1 MRGSLAGFFIIVYW
15 EAVGNIIVYDGR
27 CSHESIG
34 LKEEFIRVLR
44 NPKNFTQWYLRT
56 RRIHQSSSK
65 SEEFHAVVF
74 EDEKNSSE
82 FFERISLQK
91 LQGFFRSIE

>member
-56 RRIHQSSSK
+56 RRIHQSSSRGSPSRNCRDFSDPLNK
-65 SEEFHAVVF
+65 QFVIRRNTPPLALIF
-74 EDEKNSSE
+74 IMDA
-82 FFERISLQK
+82 
-91 LQGFFRSIE
+91 